1 MPLLLVSTN
10 LLLGLSAFLVTD
22 YLTKMKSKRIS
33 EKMITSKD
41 EISKSFL
48 TILSLLPIRSRQ
60 ALKIL
65 NISQLEINIKNK
77 VKQITNLFNYLKIY
91 RQFYRFSI
99 EFKNFKY
106 KESIKDKFTEF
117 KIFYSS

>member
-1 MPLLLVSTN
+1 MVSTN

-77 VKQITNLFNYLKIY
+77 VKQTTNLFNYLKIY

>member
-1 MPLLLVSTN
+1 MPLFGVSTN
-10 LLLGLSAFLVTD
+10 LLGLSAFLVTD

-48 TILSLLPIRSRQ
+48 TILSLLPIQSRQ

-65 NISQLEINIKNK
+65 NISQLDK
-77 VKQITNLFNYLKIY
+77 Y
-91 RQFYRFSI
+91 FSVG
-99 EFKNFKY
+99 Y
-106 KESIKDKFTEF
+106 
-117 KIFYSS
+117 

>member
-41 EISKSFL
+41 EISKGFL

-77 VKQITNLFNYLKIY
+77 VKQTTNLFNYLKIY

>member
-77 VKQITNLFNYLKIY
+77 VKQTTNLFNYLKIY

>member
-77 VKQITNLFNYLKIY
+77 IKQTTNLFNYLKIY

-117 KIFYSS
+117 KIFSSS